1 MGKSQGR
8 HWLPPAGNAVQ
19 RMSLVFQRAT
29 ARMAQLIPQK
39 ADPRQRF
46 QTQRTNMCGVAQLSV
61 NFAHGR
67 AILRV
72 PCLCLRVLLLFRKGG
87 GCRADDAIH
96 HEFNMDRKQGWQEPP
111 ATAALD
117 SRAIGSAAALT
128 NGGEANPRTDPDMDG
143 PPSEPTAGAY
153 SEGHAIGLL

>member
-39 ADPRQRF
+39 ADPQQRF
-46 QTQRTNMCGVAQLSV
+46 QTQLTNRCGVAQLSV
-61 NFAHGR
+61 NFAQGR

-72 PCLCLRVLLLFRKGG
+72 SMLVSKSVARVPKGG

-96 HEFNMDRKQGWQEPP
+96 HEFDMDRKQGWQEPA

-117 SRAIGSAAALT
+117 SRAFDSAAALT
-128 NGGEANPRTDPDMDG
+128 NGGEANPRTDPDMDVR
-143 PPSEPTAGAY
+143 PSEPTAGAY
-153 SEGHAIGLL
+153 SEGHAICLL